1 MKEKMIITGETFELL
16 KGYKDDNGNV
26 HKEFEIRE
34 MNGADEEAISKKEI
48 KSNGAKLLRTLLTR
62 CCIRIGTIEKA
73 NVKDSK
79 WTEIIQ
85 SLSVPDQDY
94 IIFKIREISIG
105 EEIETK
111 YKCPD
116 EDCKEEIIVTSTVD
130 ELEIIPFDGV
140 EEIEFELPKGFK
152 DKDGNILKKG
162 KLRHPNGL
170 DREILDGIARKN
182 VGHANTLMLTRCITE
197 LEGTK
202 VYDELVRDLSVKDRS
217 YLLNLLQEHKFGVN
231 LEVEVECPSC
241 YESFRASLNA
251 VNFI

>member
-1 MKEKMIITGETFELL
+1 MKEKMIITGETFNLL
-16 KGYKDDNGNV
+16 KGYRDENGIV
-26 HKEFEIRE
+26 HTDFEVRE

-48 KSNGAKLLRTLLTR
+48 KSNGAKILRTLLTR

-73 NVKDSK
+73 EVKESK

-85 SLSVPDQDY
+85 SLSVPDQDF
-94 IIFKIREISIG
+94 IILKIREISIG

-116 EDCKEEIIVTSTVD
+116 EDCKEEIIVTSTID
-130 ELEIIPFDGV
+130 ELEVTPFDGE
-140 EEIEFELPKGFK
+140 EEIAFELPKGFK
-152 DKDGNILKKG
+152 DKDGNILRRG
-162 KLRHPNGL
+162 KIRHPNGL

-202 VYDELVRDLSVKDRS
+202 VYDELVRDLSVKDRN
-217 YLLNLLQEHKFGVN
+217 YLLKLLQDHKFGVN
-231 LEVEVECPSC
+231 LEVDVECPSC